1 MSFGLAN
8 FSSVK
13 LLGVGYFG
21 YVLIT
26 ATVSPVLQRKCERPP
41 QETIDGHCYGNQEI
55 DDAASAVA
63 FCTLCNY
70 ILVVGGLCE

>member
-1 MSFGLAN
+1 
-8 FSSVK
+8 
-13 LLGVGYFG
+13 LGVGYFG

-41 QETIDGHCYGNQEI
+41 QETIVDHCYGNQEI

-63 FCTLCNY
+63 FCTLCT
-70 ILVVGGLCE
+70 